1 MSSLADIMN
10 TSGAR
15 NRRRGSGTT
24 TPTQQQPTQ
33 TPQPQQTGT
42 TPTVQPAQGEVSAP
56 QTAAQ
61 PTAAQ
66 PTAPQPTAPQPT
78 PHGQGSQVANITPA
92 SSERSYNNPQKELP
106 PTDEELQQQEEAEN
120 PHRMSLEEI
129 ANHLYATSKPSPEEE
144 ERQRK
149 RERSRAILSAIGDGV
164 SALSNLYH
172 TSKYAPDMS
181 TPDSSLSGKAKER
194 YDRFVQVRKENE
206 ARYNNAILRAR
217 QGDYEMNMKERE
229 IARKEAADAAKDARE
244 AKRYEEQAKAK
255 AEELRI
261 KAEQAQTAKE
271 RAEYEKQYNDA
282 LLDLKQK
289 ALEADIAAK
298 KEQAAVRR
306 ATLAETARH
315 NRTVEGLSRER
326 NNISRS
332 KGGGKNSGGVDA
344 SDMYYISGRNFTI
357 GRKKQLSK
365 MEQDAIYQ
373 YAVNMGWVDKKNQSA
388 VNSGSLKK
396 GDIIA
401 KLANYTPQAKQYL
414 IDNYGYT
421 EINNGKSLGLKHNKG
436 KKILGLK

>member
-10 TSGAR
+10 TSGTR
-15 NRRRGSGTT
+15 NRRRGSGAT
-24 TPTQQQPTQ
+24 TPTPIQQQPTQ
-33 TPQPQQTGT
+33 TPQPQQTD
-42 TPTVQPAQGEVSAP
+42 TPPTAQPAQGEVSTP
-56 QTAAQ
+56 QPAAQ
-61 PTAAQ
+61 PATAPSQPMPGEVQPIEKIPQPAPISSWLPKDVP
-66 PTAPQPTAPQPT
+66 PTAEE
-78 PHGQGSQVANITPA
+78 NN
-92 SSERSYNNPQKELP
+92 SEQENNPYQ
-106 PTDEELQQQEEAEN
+106 
-120 PHRMSLEEI
+120 RMSLEQI
-129 ANHLYATSKPSPEEE
+129 ARTLYESGKPSPEEE

-315 NRTVEGLSRER
+315 NRASEGLSRER

-332 KGGGKNSGGVDA
+332 KGRGKNSGGVDA

-373 YAVNMGWVDKKNQSA
+373 YAINRGWVDKKNQNA

>member
-10 TSGAR
+10 TSGTG
-15 NRRRGSGTT
+15 NRRRGSGATT
-24 TPTQQQPTQ
+24 PTPTQQQPTQ

-42 TPTVQPAQGEVSAP
+42 TPTVQPAQGEVSAQQP
-56 QTAAQ
+56 AAQ
-61 PTAAQ
+61 PATAPPQPMPGEVQPIEKIPQPAPISSWLPKDVP
-66 PTAPQPTAPQPT
+66 PTAEE
-78 PHGQGSQVANITPA
+78 NN
-92 SSERSYNNPQKELP
+92 SEQENNPYQ
-106 PTDEELQQQEEAEN
+106 
-120 PHRMSLEEI
+120 RMSLEQI
-129 ANHLYATSKPSPEEE
+129 ARTLYESGKPSPEEE

-255 AEELRI
+255 LEEIGIRR
-261 KAEQAQTAKE
+261 AQAQTAADK
-271 RAEYEKQYNDA
+271 AAADA
-282 LLDLKQK
+282 AYKKAQQEFNQK
-289 ALEADIAAK
+289 KFEADTALK
-298 KEQAAVRR
+298 KEQLANQRAAN
-306 ATLAETARH
+306 AESARH

-357 GRKKQLSK
+357 GRKKQLLK

-373 YAVNMGWVDKKNQSA
+373 YAVNMGWVDKKNQNA

-396 GDIIA
+396 DDIIA

>member
-10 TSGAR
+10 TSGTG
-15 NRRRGSGTT
+15 NRRRGSGATT
-24 TPTQQQPTQ
+24 PTPTQQQPTQ

-42 TPTVQPAQGEVSAP
+42 TPTVQPAQGEVSAQQP
-56 QTAAQ
+56 AAQ
-61 PTAAQ
+61 PATAPPQPMPGEVQPIEKIPQPAPISSWLPKDVP
-66 PTAPQPTAPQPT
+66 PTAEE
-78 PHGQGSQVANITPA
+78 NN
-92 SSERSYNNPQKELP
+92 SEQENNPYQ
-106 PTDEELQQQEEAEN
+106 
-120 PHRMSLEEI
+120 RMSLEQI
-129 ANHLYATSKPSPEEE
+129 ARTLYESGKPSPEEE

-255 AEELRI
+255 LEEIGIRR
-261 KAEQAQTAKE
+261 AQAQTAADK
-271 RAEYEKQYNDA
+271 AAADA
-282 LLDLKQK
+282 AYKKAQQEFNQK
-289 ALEADIAAK
+289 KFEADTALK
-298 KEQAAVRR
+298 KEQLANQRAAN
-306 ATLAETARH
+306 AESARH

-373 YAVNMGWVDKKNQSA
+373 YAINRGWVDKKNQNA

>member
-10 TSGAR
+10 TSGTG
-15 NRRRGSGTT
+15 NRRRGSGVT
-24 TPTQQQPTQ
+24 TPTPIQQQPTQ

-42 TPTVQPAQGEVSAP
+42 TPTVQPAQGEVSAQQP
-56 QTAAQ
+56 AAQ
-61 PTAAQ
+61 PATAPPQPMPSEVQPIEKIPQPAPISSWLPKDVP
-66 PTAPQPTAPQPT
+66 PTAEE
-78 PHGQGSQVANITPA
+78 NN
-92 SSERSYNNPQKELP
+92 SEQENNPYQ
-106 PTDEELQQQEEAEN
+106 
-120 PHRMSLEEI
+120 RMSLEQI
-129 ANHLYATSKPSPEEE
+129 ARTLYESGKPSPEEE

-255 AEELRI
+255 LEEIGIRR
-261 KAEQAQTAKE
+261 AQAQTAADK
-271 RAEYEKQYNDA
+271 AAADA
-282 LLDLKQK
+282 AYKKAQQEFNQK
-289 ALEADIAAK
+289 KFEADTALK
-298 KEQAAVRR
+298 KAQ
-306 ATLAETARH
+306 LANQHASLVETRRH
-315 NRTVEGLSRER
+315 NGAMEGLSRER

-344 SDMYYISGRNFTI
+344 SDMYYISGRHFTI

-373 YAVNMGWVDKKNQSA
+373 YAINRGWVDKKNQNA

>member
-10 TSGAR
+10 TSGTR
-15 NRRRGSGTT
+15 NRRRGSGATT
-24 TPTQQQPTQ
+24 STQQPTQ
-33 TPQPQQTGT
+33 TPQPQQTD
-42 TPTVQPAQGEVSAP
+42 TPPTAQPAQGEVSAP
-56 QTAAQ
+56 QPAAQ
-61 PTAAQ
+61 PT
-66 PTAPQPTAPQPT
+66 PQE
-78 PHGQGSQVANITPA
+78 QGSQVANVTPVP
-92 SSERSYNNPQKELP
+92 SERSYNNPQKELP
-106 PTDEELQQQEEAEN
+106 PTDEELQQQEETES
-120 PHRMSLEEI
+120 PRRMSLEEI

-194 YDRFVQVRKENE
+194 YDRFVQVRTANE

-255 AEELRI
+255 LEELNIRR
-261 KAEQAQTAKE
+261 AQAQTAADKAAAD
-271 RAEYEKQYNDA
+271 AEYKKAQQEFNQRKFETETA
-282 LLDLKQK
+282 L
-289 ALEADIAAK
+289 K
-298 KEQAAVRR
+298 KEQIANQRAAN
-306 ATLAETARH
+306 AESVRH
-315 NRTVEGLSRER
+315 NRASEGLSRER

-332 KGGGKNSGGVDA
+332 KGGGKNA

-373 YAVNMGWVDKKNQSA
+373 YAVNMGWVDKKNQNA

>member
-15 NRRRGSGTT
+15 NRRRGSGVSTP

-56 QTAAQ
+56 QPAAQ
-61 PTAAQ
+61 PATAPPQPMPGEVQPIEKIPQPAPISSWLPKDVP
-66 PTAPQPTAPQPT
+66 PTAEE
-78 PHGQGSQVANITPA
+78 NN
-92 SSERSYNNPQKELP
+92 SEQENNPYQ
-106 PTDEELQQQEEAEN
+106 
-120 PHRMSLEEI
+120 RMSLEQI
-129 ANHLYATSKPSPEEE
+129 ARTLYESGKPSPEEE

-255 AEELRI
+255 LEEIGIRR
-261 KAEQAQTAKE
+261 AQAQTAADKAAAD
-271 RAEYEKQYNDA
+271 AEYKKAQQEFN
-282 LLDLKQK
+282 QK
-289 ALEADIAAK
+289 KFEADTALK
-298 KEQAAVRR
+298 KEQLANQRAAN
-306 ATLAETARH
+306 AESARH

-332 KGGGKNSGGVDA
+332 KGGGKNSGGADA
-344 SDMYYISGRNFTI
+344 TDMYYISGRHFTI
-357 GRKKQLSK
+357 GRKKTLSQ

-373 YAVNMGWVDKKNQSA
+373 YAVNRGWVDKKNQSA
-388 VNSGSLKK
+388 VNSGSLRK
-396 GDIIA
+396 GDVIA

>member
-10 TSGAR
+10 TSGTR
-15 NRRRGSGTT
+15 NRRRGSGAT
-24 TPTQQQPTQ
+24 TPTPIQQQPTQ
-33 TPQPQQTGT
+33 TPQPQQTD
-42 TPTVQPAQGEVSAP
+42 TPPTAQPAQGEVSAP
-56 QTAAQ
+56 QPAAQ
-61 PTAAQ
+61 PTAAPPQ
-66 PTAPQPTAPQPT
+66 PMPGEVQPIEKIPQPAPISSWLPKDVPPTAEE
-78 PHGQGSQVANITPA
+78 NN
-92 SSERSYNNPQKELP
+92 SEQENNPYQ
-106 PTDEELQQQEEAEN
+106 
-120 PHRMSLEEI
+120 RMSLEQI
-129 ANHLYATSKPSPEEE
+129 ARTLYESGKPSPEEE

-255 AEELRI
+255 LEEIGIRR
-261 KAEQAQTAKE
+261 AQAQTAADKAAAD
-271 RAEYEKQYNDA
+271 AEYKKAQQEFN
-282 LLDLKQK
+282 QK
-289 ALEADIAAK
+289 KFEADTALK
-298 KEQAAVRR
+298 KEQLANQRAAN
-306 ATLAETARH
+306 AESARH

-357 GRKKQLSK
+357 GRKKTLSQ

-373 YAVNMGWVDKKNQSA
+373 YAVNRGWVDKKNQSA

>member
-10 TSGAR
+10 TSGTG
-15 NRRRGSGTT
+15 NRRRGSGVT
-24 TPTQQQPTQ
+24 TPTPIQQQPTQ

-42 TPTVQPAQGEVSAP
+42 TPTVQPAQGEVSAQQP
-56 QTAAQ
+56 AAQ
-61 PTAAQ
+61 PATAPPQPMLGEVQPIEKIPQPAPISSWLPKDVP
-66 PTAPQPTAPQPT
+66 PTAEE
-78 PHGQGSQVANITPA
+78 NN
-92 SSERSYNNPQKELP
+92 SEQENNPYQ
-106 PTDEELQQQEEAEN
+106 
-120 PHRMSLEEI
+120 RMSLEQI
-129 ANHLYATSKPSPEEE
+129 ARTLYESGKPSPEEE

-255 AEELRI
+255 LEEIGIRR
-261 KAEQAQTAKE
+261 AQAQTAADK
-271 RAEYEKQYNDA
+271 AAADA
-282 LLDLKQK
+282 AYKKAQQEFNQK
-289 ALEADIAAK
+289 KFEADTALK
-298 KEQAAVRR
+298 KEQLANQRAAN
-306 ATLAETARH
+306 AESARH

-344 SDMYYISGRNFTI
+344 SDMHYISGRYFTI

-373 YAVNMGWVDKKNQSA
+373 YAVNMGWVDKKNQNA

-401 KLANYTPQAKQYL
+401 KLANYTPQAKPYFV
-414 IDNYGYT
+414 DNYGYVQV
-421 EINNGKSLGLKHNKG
+421 NNGKSLGLKHNKG

>member
-10 TSGAR
+10 TSGVR
-15 NRRRGSGTT
+15 NRRRGSGVSTP

-42 TPTVQPAQGEVSAP
+42 TPTVPPAQGEVSAP
-56 QTAAQ
+56 QPAAQ
-61 PTAAQ
+61 PATAPPQPMPGEVQPIEKIPQPAPISSWLPKDVP
-66 PTAPQPTAPQPT
+66 PTAEE
-78 PHGQGSQVANITPA
+78 NN
-92 SSERSYNNPQKELP
+92 SEQENNPYQ
-106 PTDEELQQQEEAEN
+106 
-120 PHRMSLEEI
+120 RMSLEQI
-129 ANHLYATSKPSPEEE
+129 ARTLYESGKPSPEEE

-181 TPDSSLSGKAKER
+181 TSDSSLSGKAKER

-255 AEELRI
+255 LEEIGIRR
-261 KAEQAQTAKE
+261 AQAQTAADK
-271 RAEYEKQYNDA
+271 AAADA
-282 LLDLKQK
+282 AYKKAQQEFNQK
-289 ALEADIAAK
+289 KFEADTALK
-298 KEQAAVRR
+298 KEQLANQRAAN
-306 ATLAETARH
+306 AESARH

-344 SDMYYISGRNFTI
+344 TDMYYISGRNFTI
-357 GRKKQLSK
+357 GRKKELSK

-373 YAVNMGWVDKKNQSA
+373 YAVNRGWVDKKNQNA
-388 VNSGSLKK
+388 VNLGSLKK

>member
-10 TSGAR
+10 TSGTR
-15 NRRRGSGTT
+15 NRRRGSGAT
-24 TPTQQQPTQ
+24 TPTQQPTQ

-42 TPTVQPAQGEVSAP
+42 TPTVQPAQGEVSAQQP
-56 QTAAQ
+56 AAQ
-61 PTAAQ
+61 PATAPPQPMPGEVQPIEKIPQPAPISSWLPKDVP
-66 PTAPQPTAPQPT
+66 PTAEE
-78 PHGQGSQVANITPA
+78 NN
-92 SSERSYNNPQKELP
+92 SEQENNPYQ
-106 PTDEELQQQEEAEN
+106 
-120 PHRMSLEEI
+120 RMSLEQI
-129 ANHLYATSKPSPEEE
+129 ARTLYESGKPSPEEE

-255 AEELRI
+255 LEEIGIRR
-261 KAEQAQTAKE
+261 AQAQTAADK
-271 RAEYEKQYNDA
+271 AAADA
-282 LLDLKQK
+282 AYKKAQQEFNQK
-289 ALEADIAAK
+289 KFEADTALK
-298 KEQAAVRR
+298 KEQLANQRAAN
-306 ATLAETARH
+306 AESARH

-332 KGGGKNSGGVDA
+332 KGGGKNSGSVDA

-373 YAVNMGWVDKKNQSA
+373 YAVNRGWVDKKNQNA
-388 VNSGSLKK
+388 VNLGSLKK
-396 GDIIA
+396 EDVIV

>member
-10 TSGAR
+10 TSGTG
-15 NRRRGSGTT
+15 NRRRGSGATT
-24 TPTQQQPTQ
+24 PTPTQQQPTQ

-42 TPTVQPAQGEVSAP
+42 TPTVQPAQGEVSAQQP
-56 QTAAQ
+56 AAQ
-61 PTAAQ
+61 PATAPPQPMPGEVQPIEKIPQPAPISSWLPKDVP
-66 PTAPQPTAPQPT
+66 PTAEE
-78 PHGQGSQVANITPA
+78 NN
-92 SSERSYNNPQKELP
+92 SEQENNPYQ
-106 PTDEELQQQEEAEN
+106 
-120 PHRMSLEEI
+120 RMSLEQI
-129 ANHLYATSKPSPEEE
+129 ARTLYESGKPSPEEE

-255 AEELRI
+255 LEEIGIRR
-261 KAEQAQTAKE
+261 AQAQTAADK
-271 RAEYEKQYNDA
+271 AAADA
-282 LLDLKQK
+282 AYKKAQQEFNQK
-289 ALEADIAAK
+289 KFEADTALK
-298 KEQAAVRR
+298 KEQLANQRAAN
-306 ATLAETARH
+306 AESARH

-373 YAVNMGWVDKKNQSA
+373 YAVNMGWVDKKNQNA

>member
-10 TSGAR
+10 TSGTG
-15 NRRRGSGTT
+15 NRRRGSGATT
-24 TPTQQQPTQ
+24 PTPTQQQPTQ

-42 TPTVQPAQGEVSAP
+42 TPTVQPAQGEVSAQQP
-56 QTAAQ
+56 AAQ
-61 PTAAQ
+61 PATAPPQPMPGEVQPIEKIPQPAPISSWLPKDVP
-66 PTAPQPTAPQPT
+66 PTAEE
-78 PHGQGSQVANITPA
+78 NN
-92 SSERSYNNPQKELP
+92 SEQENNPYQ
-106 PTDEELQQQEEAEN
+106 
-120 PHRMSLEEI
+120 RMSLEQI
-129 ANHLYATSKPSPEEE
+129 ARTLYESGKPSPEEE

-282 LLDLKQK
+282 LLDLKQR

-315 NRTVEGLSRER
+315 NRAVEGLSRER

-373 YAVNMGWVDKKNQSA
+373 YAVNMGWVDKKNQNA

-414 IDNYGYT
+414 VDNYGYT

>member
-15 NRRRGSGTT
+15 NRRRGSGVSTP

-42 TPTVQPAQGEVSAP
+42 PPTAQPAQGEVSAP
-56 QTAAQ
+56 QPAAQ
-61 PTAAQ
+61 PTAA
-66 PTAPQPTAPQPT
+66 PPQPMPGEVQPIEKIPQPA
-78 PHGQGSQVANITPA
+78 PI
-92 SSERSYNNPQKELP
+92 SSWLPKDVPPTTEENNSEQENNPYQ
-106 PTDEELQQQEEAEN
+106 
-120 PHRMSLEEI
+120 RMSLEQI
-129 ANHLYATSKPSPEEE
+129 ARTLYESGKPSPEEE

-255 AEELRI
+255 LEEIGIRR
-261 KAEQAQTAKE
+261 AQAQTAADK
-271 RAEYEKQYNDA
+271 AAADA
-282 LLDLKQK
+282 AYKKAQQEFNQK
-289 ALEADIAAK
+289 KFEADTALK
-298 KEQAAVRR
+298 KEQLANQRAAN
-306 ATLAETARH
+306 AESARH

-344 SDMYYISGRNFTI
+344 SDMYYISGRYFTI

-365 MEQDAIYQ
+365 MEQDDIYQ
-373 YAVNMGWVDKKNQSA
+373 YAVNMGWVDKKNQNA

-401 KLANYTPQAKQYL
+401 KLANYTPQAKPYFV
-414 IDNYGYT
+414 DNYGYVQV
-421 EINNGKSLGLKHNKG
+421 NNGKSLGLKHNKG

>member
-10 TSGAR
+10 TSGTR
-15 NRRRGSGTT
+15 NRRRGSGAT
-24 TPTQQQPTQ
+24 TPTQQPTQ

-42 TPTVQPAQGEVSAP
+42 TPTVQPAQGEVSAQQP
-56 QTAAQ
+56 AAQ
-61 PTAAQ
+61 PATAPPQPMPGEVQPIEKIPQPAPISSWLPKDVP
-66 PTAPQPTAPQPT
+66 PTAEE
-78 PHGQGSQVANITPA
+78 NN
-92 SSERSYNNPQKELP
+92 SEQENNPYQ
-106 PTDEELQQQEEAEN
+106 
-120 PHRMSLEEI
+120 RMSLEQI
-129 ANHLYATSKPSPEEE
+129 ARTLYESGKPSPEEE

-289 ALEADIAAK
+289 ALEANIAAK

-315 NRTVEGLSRER
+315 NRASEGLSRER

-332 KGGGKNSGGVDA
+332 KGRGKNSGGVDA

-373 YAVNMGWVDKKNQSA
+373 YAINRGWVDKKNQNA

>member
-10 TSGAR
+10 TSGTR
-15 NRRRGSGTT
+15 NRRRGSGAT
-24 TPTQQQPTQ
+24 TPTQQPTQ

-42 TPTVQPAQGEVSAP
+42 TPTVQPAQGEVSAQQP
-56 QTAAQ
+56 AAQ
-61 PTAAQ
+61 PATAPPQPMPGEVQPIEKIPQPAPISSWLPKDVP
-66 PTAPQPTAPQPT
+66 PTAEE
-78 PHGQGSQVANITPA
+78 NN
-92 SSERSYNNPQKELP
+92 SEQENNPYQ
-106 PTDEELQQQEEAEN
+106 
-120 PHRMSLEEI
+120 RMSLEQI
-129 ANHLYATSKPSPEEE
+129 ARTLYESGKPSPEEE

-255 AEELRI
+255 LEEIGIRR
-261 KAEQAQTAKE
+261 AQAQTAADK
-271 RAEYEKQYNDA
+271 AAADA
-282 LLDLKQK
+282 AYKKAQQEFNQK
-289 ALEADIAAK
+289 KFEADTALK
-298 KEQAAVRR
+298 KEQLANQR

-315 NRTVEGLSRER
+315 NRASEGLSRER

-332 KGGGKNSGGVDA
+332 KGRGKNSGGVDA

-357 GRKKQLSK
+357 GRKKELSK

-396 GDIIA
+396 GNIIA

>member
-10 TSGAR
+10 TSGTR
-15 NRRRGSGTT
+15 NRRRGSGATMST
-24 TPTQQQPTQ
+24 QQPTQ
-33 TPQPQQTGT
+33 TPQPQQTD
-42 TPTVQPAQGEVSAP
+42 TPPTAQPAQGEVSAP
-56 QTAAQ
+56 QPAAQ
-61 PTAAQ
+61 PT
-66 PTAPQPTAPQPT
+66 PQE
-78 PHGQGSQVANITPA
+78 QGSQVANVTPVP
-92 SSERSYNNPQKELP
+92 SERSYNNPQKELP
-106 PTDEELQQQEEAEN
+106 PTDEELQQQEETES
-120 PHRMSLEEI
+120 PRRMSLEEI

-255 AEELRI
+255 LEEIGIRR
-261 KAEQAQTAKE
+261 AQAQTAADK
-271 RAEYEKQYNDA
+271 AAADA
-282 LLDLKQK
+282 AYKKAQQEFNQK
-289 ALEADIAAK
+289 KFEADTALK
-298 KEQAAVRR
+298 KEQLANQR
-306 ATLAETARH
+306 ASLVETRRH
-315 NRTVEGLSRER
+315 NGVMEGLGRER

-332 KGGGKNSGGVDA
+332 KGRGKNSGGVDA
-344 SDMYYISGRNFTI
+344 SDMHYISGRHFAI
-357 GRKKQLSK
+357 GRKKELSQ
-365 MEQDAIYQ
+365 MEKDAIYQ
-373 YAVNMGWVDKKNQSA
+373 YAVNMGWVDTKNQSA

-401 KLANYTPQAKQYL
+401 KLANYTPQAKPYL

-421 EINNGKSLGLKHNKG
+421 EINKGKSLGLKHNKG

>member
-1 MSSLADIMN
+1 
-10 TSGAR
+10 
-15 NRRRGSGTT
+15 
-24 TPTQQQPTQ
+24 
-33 TPQPQQTGT
+33 
-42 TPTVQPAQGEVSAP
+42 
-56 QTAAQ
+56 
-61 PTAAQ
+61 
-66 PTAPQPTAPQPT
+66 
-78 PHGQGSQVANITPA
+78 
-92 SSERSYNNPQKELP
+92 
-106 PTDEELQQQEEAEN
+106 
-120 PHRMSLEEI
+120 MSLEQI
-129 ANHLYATSKPSPEEE
+129 ARTLYESGKPSPEEE

-255 AEELRI
+255 LEEIGIRR
-261 KAEQAQTAKE
+261 AQAQTAADK
-271 RAEYEKQYNDA
+271 AAADA
-282 LLDLKQK
+282 AYKKAQQEFNQK
-289 ALEADIAAK
+289 KFEADTALK
-298 KEQAAVRR
+298 KEQLANQRAAN
-306 ATLAETARH
+306 AESARH

-344 SDMYYISGRNFTI
+344 SDMYYISGRYFTI

-373 YAVNMGWVDKKNQSA
+373 YAVNMGWVDKKNQNA

-396 GDIIA
+396 GDIIT
-401 KLANYTPQAKQYL
+401 KLANYTPQAKPYFV
-414 IDNYGYT
+414 DNYGYT

>member
-10 TSGAR
+10 TSGTG
-15 NRRRGSGTT
+15 NRRRGSGATT
-24 TPTQQQPTQ
+24 PTPTQQQPTQ

-42 TPTVQPAQGEVSAP
+42 TPTVQPAQGEVSAQQP
-56 QTAAQ
+56 AAQ
-61 PTAAQ
+61 PATAPPQPMPGEVQPIEKIPQPAPISSWLPKDVP
-66 PTAPQPTAPQPT
+66 PTAEE
-78 PHGQGSQVANITPA
+78 NN
-92 SSERSYNNPQKELP
+92 SEQENNPYQ
-106 PTDEELQQQEEAEN
+106 
-120 PHRMSLEEI
+120 RMSLEQI
-129 ANHLYATSKPSPEEE
+129 ARTLYESGKPSPEEE

-255 AEELRI
+255 LEEIGIRR
-261 KAEQAQTAKE
+261 AQAQTAADK
-271 RAEYEKQYNDA
+271 AAADA
-282 LLDLKQK
+282 AYKKAQQEFNQK
-289 ALEADIAAK
+289 KFEADTALK
-298 KEQAAVRR
+298 KEQLANQRAAN
-306 ATLAETARH
+306 AERARH

-332 KGGGKNSGGVDA
+332 KGGGKNSGGADA
-344 SDMYYISGRNFTI
+344 SDMYYISGRHFTI
-357 GRKKQLSK
+357 GRKKELSK

-373 YAVNMGWVDKKNQSA
+373 YAVNRGWVDKKNQNA
-388 VNSGSLKK
+388 VNLGSLKK
-396 GDIIA
+396 GDVIA

-414 IDNYGYT
+414 IDNYGYVQT
-421 EINNGKSLGLKHNKG
+421 NSGKSLGLKHNKG

>member
-10 TSGAR
+10 TSGTG
-15 NRRRGSGTT
+15 NRRRGSGATT
-24 TPTQQQPTQ
+24 PTPTQQQPTQ

-42 TPTVQPAQGEVSAP
+42 TPTVQPAQGEVSAQQP
-56 QTAAQ
+56 AAQ
-61 PTAAQ
+61 PATAPPQPMPGEVQPIEKIPQPAPISSWLPKDVP
-66 PTAPQPTAPQPT
+66 PTAEE
-78 PHGQGSQVANITPA
+78 NN
-92 SSERSYNNPQKELP
+92 SEQENNPYQ
-106 PTDEELQQQEEAEN
+106 
-120 PHRMSLEEI
+120 RMSLEQI
-129 ANHLYATSKPSPEEE
+129 ARTLYESGKPSPEEE

-255 AEELRI
+255 LEEIGIRR
-261 KAEQAQTAKE
+261 AQAQTAADK
-271 RAEYEKQYNDA
+271 AAADA
-282 LLDLKQK
+282 AYKKAQQEFNQK
-289 ALEADIAAK
+289 KFEADTALK
-298 KEQAAVRR
+298 KEQLANQRAAN
-306 ATLAETARH
+306 AESARH

-373 YAVNMGWVDKKNQSA
+373 YAVNMGWVDKKNQNA

-396 GDIIA
+396 DDIIA

>member
-10 TSGAR
+10 TSGTR
-15 NRRRGSGTT
+15 SRRRGSGAT
-24 TPTQQQPTQ
+24 TPTTIQQQPTQ
-33 TPQPQQTGT
+33 TPQPQQTD
-42 TPTVQPAQGEVSAP
+42 TPPTAQPAQGEVSAP
-56 QTAAQ
+56 QPAAQ
-61 PTAAQ
+61 PVTQLA
-66 PTAPQPTAPQPT
+66 APQPT
-78 PHGQGSQVANITPA
+78 PQEQGSQVANVTPVP
-92 SSERSYNNPQKELP
+92 SERSYNNPQKELP
-106 PTDEELQQQEEAEN
+106 PTDEELQQQEETES
-120 PHRMSLEEI
+120 PRRMSLEEI

-255 AEELRI
+255 LEELRI

-282 LLDLKQK
+282 LLDLKQR

-298 KEQAAVRR
+298 KEQAAARR
-306 ATLAETARH
+306 AALAETARH
-315 NRTVEGLSRER
+315 NRASEFLGRER

-332 KGGGKNSGGVDA
+332 KGRGKNSGGVDA
-344 SDMYYISGRNFTI
+344 SDMHYISGRHFAI
-357 GRKKQLSK
+357 GRKKELSQ
-365 MEQDAIYQ
+365 MEKDAIYQ
-373 YAVNMGWVDKKNQSA
+373 YAVNMGWVDTKNQSA

-401 KLANYTPQAKQYL
+401 KLANYTPQAKPYL

-421 EINNGKSLGLKHNKG
+421 EINKGKSLGLKHNKG

>member
-10 TSGAR
+10 TSGTR
-15 NRRRGSGTT
+15 NRRRGSGAT
-24 TPTQQQPTQ
+24 TPTQQPTQ

-42 TPTVQPAQGEVSAP
+42 TPTVQPAQGEVSAQQP
-56 QTAAQ
+56 AAQ
-61 PTAAQ
+61 PATAPPQPMPGEVQPIEKIPQPAPISSWLPKDVP
-66 PTAPQPTAPQPT
+66 PTAEE
-78 PHGQGSQVANITPA
+78 NN
-92 SSERSYNNPQKELP
+92 SEQENNPYQ
-106 PTDEELQQQEEAEN
+106 
-120 PHRMSLEEI
+120 RMSLEQI
-129 ANHLYATSKPSPEEE
+129 ARTLYESGKPSPEEE

-244 AKRYEEQAKAK
+244 AKRYEEQTKAK
-255 AEELRI
+255 LEEIGIRR
-261 KAEQAQTAKE
+261 AQAQTAADK
-271 RAEYEKQYNDA
+271 AAADA
-282 LLDLKQK
+282 AYKKAQQEFNQK
-289 ALEADIAAK
+289 KFEADTALK
-298 KEQAAVRR
+298 KEQLANQR
-306 ATLAETARH
+306 ASLVETRRH
-315 NRTVEGLSRER
+315 NGAMEVLGRER

-344 SDMYYISGRNFTI
+344 SDMHYISGRYFTI
-357 GRKKQLSK
+357 GRKKTLSQ

>member
-1 MSSLADIMN
+1 V
-10 TSGAR
+10 
-15 NRRRGSGTT
+15 
-24 TPTQQQPTQ
+24 
-33 TPQPQQTGT
+33 QPQQTDT
-42 TPTVQPAQGEVSAP
+42 PPTVQPAQGEVSAP
-56 QTAAQ
+56 QPATTPPQPMPGEVQPIEKIPQPAPVSSWLPKDVP
-61 PTAAQ
+61 PTAEE
-66 PTAPQPTAPQPT
+66 
-78 PHGQGSQVANITPA
+78 NN
-92 SSERSYNNPQKELP
+92 SEQENNPHQ
-106 PTDEELQQQEEAEN
+106 
-120 PHRMSLEEI
+120 RMSLEQI
-129 ANHLYATSKPSPEEE
+129 ARTLYESGKPSPEEE

-255 AEELRI
+255 LEEIGIRR
-261 KAEQAQTAKE
+261 AQAQTAADK
-271 RAEYEKQYNDA
+271 AAADA
-282 LLDLKQK
+282 AYKKAQQEFNQK
-289 ALEADIAAK
+289 KFEADTALK
-298 KEQAAVRR
+298 KEQLANQRAAN
-306 ATLAETARH
+306 AERARH
-315 NRTVEGLSRER
+315 NRAVEGLSRER

-373 YAVNMGWVDKKNQSA
+373 YAVNMGWVDKKNQNA

-414 IDNYGYT
+414 VDNYGYT

>member
-10 TSGAR
+10 TSGTR

-24 TPTQQQPTQ
+24 TPTPIQQQPTQ

-42 TPTVQPAQGEVSAP
+42 TPTVQPAQGEVSAQQP
-56 QTAAQ
+56 AAQ
-61 PTAAQ
+61 PATAPPQPMPGEVQPIEKIPQPAPISSWLPKDVP
-66 PTAPQPTAPQPT
+66 PTAEE
-78 PHGQGSQVANITPA
+78 NN
-92 SSERSYNNPQKELP
+92 SEQENNPYQ
-106 PTDEELQQQEEAEN
+106 
-120 PHRMSLEEI
+120 RMSLEQI
-129 ANHLYATSKPSPEEE
+129 ARTLYESGKPSPEEE

-255 AEELRI
+255 LEEIGIRR
-261 KAEQAQTAKE
+261 AQAQTAADK
-271 RAEYEKQYNDA
+271 AAADA
-282 LLDLKQK
+282 AYKKAQQEFNQK
-289 ALEADIAAK
+289 KFEADTALK
-298 KEQAAVRR
+298 KEQ
-306 ATLAETARH
+306 LANQRVANAERARH

-332 KGGGKNSGGVDA
+332 KGGGKNSGGADA
-344 SDMYYISGRNFTI
+344 SDMYYISGRHFTI
-357 GRKKQLSK
+357 GRKKTLSQ

-373 YAVNMGWVDKKNQSA
+373 YAVNRGWVDKKNQNA
-388 VNSGSLKK
+388 VNLGSLKK
-396 GDIIA
+396 GDVIA

>member
-10 TSGAR
+10 TSGTG
-15 NRRRGSGTT
+15 NRRRGSGATT
-24 TPTQQQPTQ
+24 PTPTQQQPTQ

-42 TPTVQPAQGEVSAP
+42 TPTVQPAQGEVSAQQP
-56 QTAAQ
+56 AAQ
-61 PTAAQ
+61 PATAPPQPMPGEVQPIEKIPQPAPISSWLPKDVP
-66 PTAPQPTAPQPT
+66 PTAEE
-78 PHGQGSQVANITPA
+78 NN
-92 SSERSYNNPQKELP
+92 SEQENNPYQ
-106 PTDEELQQQEEAEN
+106 
-120 PHRMSLEEI
+120 RMSLEQI
-129 ANHLYATSKPSPEEE
+129 ARTLYESGKPSPEEE

-282 LLDLKQK
+282 LLDLKQR

-373 YAVNMGWVDKKNQSA
+373 YAVNMGWVDKKNQNA

-414 IDNYGYT
+414 VDNYGYT

>member
-10 TSGAR
+10 TSGTG
-15 NRRRGSGTT
+15 NRRRGSGVT
-24 TPTQQQPTQ
+24 TPTPIQQQPTQ

-42 TPTVQPAQGEVSAP
+42 TPTVQPAQGEVSAQQP
-56 QTAAQ
+56 AAQ
-61 PTAAQ
+61 PATAPPQPMPSEVQPIEKIPQPAPISSWLPKDVP
-66 PTAPQPTAPQPT
+66 PTAEE
-78 PHGQGSQVANITPA
+78 NN
-92 SSERSYNNPQKELP
+92 SEQENNPYQ
-106 PTDEELQQQEEAEN
+106 
-120 PHRMSLEEI
+120 RMSLEQI
-129 ANHLYATSKPSPEEE
+129 ARTLYESGKPSPEEE

-255 AEELRI
+255 LEEIGIRR
-261 KAEQAQTAKE
+261 AQAQTAADKAAAD
-271 RAEYEKQYNDA
+271 AEYKKAQQEFN
-282 LLDLKQK
+282 QK
-289 ALEADIAAK
+289 KFEADTALK
-298 KEQAAVRR
+298 KEQLANQRAAN
-306 ATLAETARH
+306 AESARH

-373 YAVNMGWVDKKNQSA
+373 YAVNRGWVDKKNQNA
-388 VNSGSLKK
+388 VNLGSLKK

>member
-10 TSGAR
+10 TSGTR
-15 NRRRGSGTT
+15 SRRRGSGVT
-24 TPTQQQPTQ
+24 TPTQQPTQ
-33 TPQPQQTGT
+33 TVQPQQTDT
-42 TPTVQPAQGEVSAP
+42 PPTVQPAQGEVSAQQP
-56 QTAAQ
+56 AAQ
-61 PTAAQ
+61 PATAPPQPMPGEVQPIEKIPQPAPISSWLQ
-66 PTAPQPTAPQPT
+66 KDVPPTAEE
-78 PHGQGSQVANITPA
+78 NN
-92 SSERSYNNPQKELP
+92 SEQENNPYQ
-106 PTDEELQQQEEAEN
+106 
-120 PHRMSLEEI
+120 RMSLEQI
-129 ANHLYATSKPSPEEE
+129 ARTLYESGKPSPEEE

-194 YDRFVQVRKENE
+194 YDRFTQIRRENE
-206 ARYNNAILRAR
+206 ARYNNAILHAR

-255 AEELRI
+255 LEELNIRRQQAKTAAD
-261 KAEQAQTAKE
+261 KAAAD
-271 RAEYEKQYNDA
+271 AEYKKAQLEFN
-282 LLDLKQK
+282 QK
-289 ALEADIAAK
+289 KLEAEIALK
-298 KEQAAVRR
+298 KAQLANQHAALV
-306 ATLAETARH
+306 ETRRH
-315 NRTVEGLSRER
+315 NGAMEGLSRER

-373 YAVNMGWVDKKNQSA
+373 YAVNRGWVDKKNQNA

-396 GDIIA
+396 DDIIA

>member
-10 TSGAR
+10 TSGTR
-15 NRRRGSGTT
+15 NRRRGSGAT
-24 TPTQQQPTQ
+24 TPTQQPTQ

-42 TPTVQPAQGEVSAP
+42 TPTVQPAQGEVSAQQP
-56 QTAAQ
+56 AAQ
-61 PTAAQ
+61 PATAPPQPMPGEVQPIEKIPQPAPISSWLPKNVP
-66 PTAPQPTAPQPT
+66 PTAEE
-78 PHGQGSQVANITPA
+78 NN
-92 SSERSYNNPQKELP
+92 SEQENNPYQ
-106 PTDEELQQQEEAEN
+106 
-120 PHRMSLEEI
+120 RMSLEQI
-129 ANHLYATSKPSPEEE
+129 ARTLYESGKPSPEEE

-255 AEELRI
+255 LEELRI

-282 LLDLKQK
+282 LLDLKQR

-298 KEQAAVRR
+298 KEQAAARR
-306 ATLAETARH
+306 AALAETARH
-315 NRTVEGLSRER
+315 NRASEFLGRER

-332 KGGGKNSGGVDA
+332 KGRGKNSGGVDA

-373 YAVNMGWVDKKNQSA
+373 YAVNMGWVDKKNQNA

>member
-10 TSGAR
+10 TSGVR
-15 NRRRGSGTT
+15 NRRRGSGATT
-24 TPTQQQPTQ
+24 PTPTQQQPTQ

-42 TPTVQPAQGEVSAP
+42 TPTVQPAQGEVSAQQP
-56 QTAAQ
+56 AAQ
-61 PTAAQ
+61 PATAPPQPMPGEVQPIEKIPQPAPISSWLPKDVP
-66 PTAPQPTAPQPT
+66 PTAEE
-78 PHGQGSQVANITPA
+78 NN
-92 SSERSYNNPQKELP
+92 SEQENNPYQ
-106 PTDEELQQQEEAEN
+106 
-120 PHRMSLEEI
+120 RMSLEQI
-129 ANHLYATSKPSPEEE
+129 ARTLYESGKPSPEEE

-181 TPDSSLSGKAKER
+181 TSDSSLSGKAKER

-255 AEELRI
+255 LEEIGIRR
-261 KAEQAQTAKE
+261 AQAQTAADK
-271 RAEYEKQYNDA
+271 AAADA
-282 LLDLKQK
+282 AYKKAQQEFNQK
-289 ALEADIAAK
+289 KFEADTALK
-298 KEQAAVRR
+298 KEQLANQRAAN
-306 ATLAETARH
+306 AESARH

-344 SDMYYISGRNFTI
+344 TDMYYISGRNFTI
-357 GRKKQLSK
+357 GRKKELSK

-373 YAVNMGWVDKKNQSA
+373 YAVNRGWVDKKNQNA
-388 VNSGSLKK
+388 VNLGSLKK

>member
-10 TSGAR
+10 TSGTG
-15 NRRRGSGTT
+15 NRRRGSGAT
-24 TPTQQQPTQ
+24 TPTPIQQQPTQ

-56 QTAAQ
+56 QPAAQ
-61 PTAAQ
+61 PATAPPQPMPGEVQPIEKIPQPAPISSWLPKDVP
-66 PTAPQPTAPQPT
+66 PTAEE
-78 PHGQGSQVANITPA
+78 NN
-92 SSERSYNNPQKELP
+92 SEQENNPYQ
-106 PTDEELQQQEEAEN
+106 
-120 PHRMSLEEI
+120 RMSLEQI
-129 ANHLYATSKPSPEEE
+129 ARTLYESGKPSPEEE

-255 AEELRI
+255 LEEIGIRR
-261 KAEQAQTAKE
+261 AQAQTAADKAAAD
-271 RAEYEKQYNDA
+271 AEYKKAQQEFN
-282 LLDLKQK
+282 QK
-289 ALEADIAAK
+289 KFEADTALK
-298 KEQAAVRR
+298 KEQLANQRAAN
-306 ATLAETARH
+306 AESARH
-315 NRTVEGLSRER
+315 NRTMEGLSRER

-332 KGGGKNSGGVDA
+332 KGGGKNSGGADA
-344 SDMYYISGRNFTI
+344 SDMHYISGRYFTI

-401 KLANYTPQAKQYL
+401 KLANYTPQAKQYFV
-414 IDNYGYT
+414 DNYGYVQT
-421 EINNGKSLGLKHNKG
+421 NSGKSLGLKHNKG

>member
-10 TSGAR
+10 TSGTG
-15 NRRRGSGTT
+15 NRRRGSGATT
-24 TPTQQQPTQ
+24 PTPTQQQPTQ

-42 TPTVQPAQGEVSAP
+42 TPTVQPAQGEVSAQQP
-56 QTAAQ
+56 AAQ
-61 PTAAQ
+61 PATAPPQPMPGEVQPIEKIPQPAPISSWLPKDVP
-66 PTAPQPTAPQPT
+66 PTAEE
-78 PHGQGSQVANITPA
+78 NN
-92 SSERSYNNPQKELP
+92 SEQENNPYQ
-106 PTDEELQQQEEAEN
+106 
-120 PHRMSLEEI
+120 RMSLEQI
-129 ANHLYATSKPSPEEE
+129 ARTLYESGKPSPEEE

-255 AEELRI
+255 LEEIEIRR
-261 KAEQAQTAKE
+261 AQAQTAADKAAAD
-271 RAEYEKQYNDA
+271 AEYKKAQQEFN
-282 LLDLKQK
+282 QK
-289 ALEADIAAK
+289 KFEADTALK
-298 KEQAAVRR
+298 KEQLANQRAAN
-306 ATLAETARH
+306 AESARH
-315 NRTVEGLSRER
+315 NRTMEGLGRER

-344 SDMYYISGRNFTI
+344 SDMYYISGRHFTI
-357 GRKKQLSK
+357 GRKKALSQ

-373 YAVNMGWVDKKNQSA
+373 YAVNMGWVDKKNQNA

-396 GDIIA
+396 SDIIA

>member
-1 MSSLADIMN
+1 
-10 TSGAR
+10 
-15 NRRRGSGTT
+15 
-24 TPTQQQPTQ
+24 
-33 TPQPQQTGT
+33 
-42 TPTVQPAQGEVSAP
+42 
-56 QTAAQ
+56 
-61 PTAAQ
+61 
-66 PTAPQPTAPQPT
+66 
-78 PHGQGSQVANITPA
+78 
-92 SSERSYNNPQKELP
+92 
-106 PTDEELQQQEEAEN
+106 
-120 PHRMSLEEI
+120 MSLEQI
-129 ANHLYATSKPSPEEE
+129 ARTLYESGKPSPEEE

-255 AEELRI
+255 LEEIGIRR
-261 KAEQAQTAKE
+261 AQAQTAADKAAAD
-271 RAEYEKQYNDA
+271 AEYKKAQQEFN
-282 LLDLKQK
+282 QK
-289 ALEADIAAK
+289 KFEADTALK
-298 KEQAAVRR
+298 KEQLANQRAAN
-306 ATLAETARH
+306 AESARH

-373 YAVNMGWVDKKNQSA
+373 YAVNRGWVDKKNQNA
-388 VNSGSLKK
+388 VNLGSLKK

>member
-15 NRRRGSGTT
+15 NRRRGSGATT
-24 TPTQQQPTQ
+24 PTPTQQQPTQ

-42 TPTVQPAQGEVSAP
+42 TPTVQPAQGEVSAQQP
-56 QTAAQ
+56 AAQ
-61 PTAAQ
+61 PATAPPQPMPSEVQPIEKIPQPAPISSWLPKDVP
-66 PTAPQPTAPQPT
+66 PTAEE
-78 PHGQGSQVANITPA
+78 NN
-92 SSERSYNNPQKELP
+92 SEQENNPYQ
-106 PTDEELQQQEEAEN
+106 
-120 PHRMSLEEI
+120 RMSLEQI
-129 ANHLYATSKPSPEEE
+129 ARTLYESGKPSPEEE

-255 AEELRI
+255 LEEIGIRR
-261 KAEQAQTAKE
+261 AQAQTAADK
-271 RAEYEKQYNDA
+271 AAADA
-282 LLDLKQK
+282 AYKKAQQEFNQK
-289 ALEADIAAK
+289 KFEADTALK
-298 KEQAAVRR
+298 KEQLANQRAAN
-306 ATLAETARH
+306 AESARH

-332 KGGGKNSGGVDA
+332 KGGGKNSGGADA
-344 SDMYYISGRNFTI
+344 SDMYYISGKYFTI

-373 YAVNMGWVDKKNQSA
+373 YAVSMGWVDKKNQNA

-401 KLANYTPQAKQYL
+401 KLANYTPQAKPYFV
-414 IDNYGYT
+414 DNYGYVQV
-421 EINNGKSLGLKHNKG
+421 NNGKSLGLKHNKG

>member
-10 TSGAR
+10 TSGTR
-15 NRRRGSGTT
+15 NRRRGSGAT
-24 TPTQQQPTQ
+24 TPTQQPTQ

-42 TPTVQPAQGEVSAP
+42 TPTVQPAQGEVSAQQP
-56 QTAAQ
+56 AAQ
-61 PTAAQ
+61 PATAPPQPMPGEVQPIEKIPQPAPISSWLPKDVP
-66 PTAPQPTAPQPT
+66 PTAEE
-78 PHGQGSQVANITPA
+78 NN
-92 SSERSYNNPQKELP
+92 SEQENNPYQ
-106 PTDEELQQQEEAEN
+106 
-120 PHRMSLEEI
+120 RMSLEQI
-129 ANHLYATSKPSPEEE
+129 ARTLYESGKPSPEEE

-255 AEELRI
+255 LEEIGIRR
-261 KAEQAQTAKE
+261 AQAQTAADKE
-271 RAEYEKQYNDA
+271 AADAEYKKAQLEFDQKKFEAEMA
-282 LLDLKQK
+282 LKK
-289 ALEADIAAK
+289 AQLANQHAAL
-298 KEQAAVRR
+298 V
-306 ATLAETARH
+306 ETRRH
-315 NRTVEGLSRER
+315 NGAMEGLSRER

-373 YAVNMGWVDKKNQSA
+373 YAVNMGWVDKKNQNA

-414 IDNYGYT
+414 VDNYGYT

>member
-10 TSGAR
+10 TSGTR
-15 NRRRGSGTT
+15 NRRRGSGAT
-24 TPTQQQPTQ
+24 TPTPIQQQPTQ
-33 TPQPQQTGT
+33 TPQPQQTD
-42 TPTVQPAQGEVSAP
+42 TPPTAQPAQGEVSTP
-56 QTAAQ
+56 QPAAQ
-61 PTAAQ
+61 PATAPPQPMPGEVQPIEKIPQPAPISSWLPKDVP
-66 PTAPQPTAPQPT
+66 PTAEE
-78 PHGQGSQVANITPA
+78 NN
-92 SSERSYNNPQKELP
+92 SEQENNPYQ
-106 PTDEELQQQEEAEN
+106 
-120 PHRMSLEEI
+120 RMSLEQI
-129 ANHLYATSKPSPEEE
+129 ARTLYESGKPSPEEE

-255 AEELRI
+255 LEEIGIRR
-261 KAEQAQTAKE
+261 AQAQTAADK
-271 RAEYEKQYNDA
+271 AAADA
-282 LLDLKQK
+282 AYKKAQQEFNQK
-289 ALEADIAAK
+289 KFEADTALK
-298 KEQAAVRR
+298 KEQLANQRAAN
-306 ATLAETARH
+306 AESARH

-332 KGGGKNSGGVDA
+332 KGGGKNSGGADA
-344 SDMYYISGRNFTI
+344 SDMYYISGRYFTI
-357 GRKKQLSK
+357 GRKKELSK

-373 YAVNMGWVDKKNQSA
+373 YAVNRGWVDKKNQNA
-388 VNSGSLKK
+388 VNLGSLKK
-396 GDIIA
+396 DDVIA
-401 KLANYTPQAKQYL
+401 KLANYTPQAKQHL

>member
-10 TSGAR
+10 TSGTG
-15 NRRRGSGTT
+15 NRRRGSGATT
-24 TPTQQQPTQ
+24 PTPTQQQPTQ

-56 QTAAQ
+56 QPATQ
-61 PTAAQ
+61 PTAAPPQ
-66 PTAPQPTAPQPT
+66 PMPGEVQPIEKIPQPAPISSWLPKDVPPTAEE
-78 PHGQGSQVANITPA
+78 NN
-92 SSERSYNNPQKELP
+92 SEQENNPYQ
-106 PTDEELQQQEEAEN
+106 
-120 PHRMSLEEI
+120 RMSLEQI
-129 ANHLYATSKPSPEEE
+129 ARTLYESGKPSPEEE

-194 YDRFVQVRKENE
+194 YDRFTQIRRENE

-255 AEELRI
+255 LEEIGIRR
-261 KAEQAQTAKE
+261 AQAQTAADKAAAD
-271 RAEYEKQYNDA
+271 AEYKKAQQEFN
-282 LLDLKQK
+282 QK
-289 ALEADIAAK
+289 KFEADTALK
-298 KEQAAVRR
+298 KEQLANQRAAN
-306 ATLAETARH
+306 AESARH

-373 YAVNMGWVDKKNQSA
+373 YAVNRGWVDKKNQNA
-388 VNSGSLKK
+388 VNLGSLKK

>member
-10 TSGAR
+10 TSGTG
-15 NRRRGSGTT
+15 NRRRGSGAT
-24 TPTQQQPTQ
+24 TPTPIQQQPTQ

-56 QTAAQ
+56 QTA
-61 PTAAQ
+61 T
-66 PTAPQPTAPQPT
+66 QPTAPQPT

-282 LLDLKQK
+282 LLDLKQR

-373 YAVNMGWVDKKNQSA
+373 YAVNMGWVDKKNQNA

>member
-10 TSGAR
+10 TSGTR
-15 NRRRGSGTT
+15 NRRRGSGATT
-24 TPTQQQPTQ
+24 PTQ

-42 TPTVQPAQGEVSAP
+42 TPTVQPAQGEVSAQQP
-56 QTAAQ
+56 AAQ
-61 PTAAQ
+61 PATAPPQPMPGEVQPIEKIPQPAPVSSWLPKDVP
-66 PTAPQPTAPQPT
+66 PTAEE
-78 PHGQGSQVANITPA
+78 NN
-92 SSERSYNNPQKELP
+92 SEQENNPHQ
-106 PTDEELQQQEEAEN
+106 
-120 PHRMSLEEI
+120 RMSLEQI
-129 ANHLYATSKPSPEEE
+129 ARTLYESGKPSPEEE

-181 TPDSSLSGKAKER
+181 TSDSSLSGKAKER

-255 AEELRI
+255 LEEIGIRR
-261 KAEQAQTAKE
+261 AQAQTAADK
-271 RAEYEKQYNDA
+271 AAADA
-282 LLDLKQK
+282 AYKKAQQEFNQK
-289 ALEADIAAK
+289 KFEADTALK
-298 KEQAAVRR
+298 KEQ
-306 ATLAETARH
+306 LANQHASLVETRRH
-315 NRTVEGLSRER
+315 NGAMEGLSRER

-344 SDMYYISGRNFTI
+344 SDMYYISGRYFTI
-357 GRKKQLSK
+357 GRKKTLSQ
-365 MEQDAIYQ
+365 MERDAIYQ
-373 YAVNMGWVDKKNQSA
+373 YAVNRGWVDKKNQNA

-396 GDIIA
+396 DDIIA